1 MSDSMT
7 PKGRNSQQLQDARS
21 SADLDDQAHREALT
35 CSVLCSL
42 MKSSRPDPPY
52 VPSMACDRE
61 SVASE
66 NDQCDYEAALS
77 SNDPTKRRSHEHF
90 TDYESLS
97 LASSCDQ
104 MKRRSHEN
112 CTDHLQLPMFL
123 SKTYHMIDRCDNEI
137 AMWSENGDNFV
148 VKNVEKFASHVL
160 PLYFKHSNFSS
171 FARQLNFYGF
181 RKLRSDPI
189 LTSDVDPCTS
199 CYVRF
204 YHEKFQRGKPEL
216 LQHIKR
222 ATKADQHS
230 KDDIESLRN
239 ELAELKDS
247 LRITTEEYDR
257 KLADLSY
264 ECNRRITAMNAEYD
278 NLAALVHRLLG
289 ALQSPSANVLTGG
302 LSGCQGGRSASS
314 TTCTGGLLPSVTSF
328 RSHSGYQPSSVNTA
342 NVAGGTI
349 SASANPAI
357 QLSVNSDLL
366 QSLSQAAVS
375 LQNTLRTQQNF
386 STNSCEAGKRP
397 AAECRDGRSLSP
409 PCRRNRE
416 S

>member
-1 MSDSMT
+1 M
-7 PKGRNSQQLQDARS
+7 N
-21 SADLDDQAHREALT
+21 
-35 CSVLCSL
+35 
-42 MKSSRPDPPY
+42 
-52 VPSMACDRE
+52 
-61 SVASE
+61 
-66 NDQCDYEAALS
+66 
-77 SNDPTKRRSHEHF
+77 
-90 TDYESLS
+90 
-97 LASSCDQ
+97 
-104 MKRRSHEN
+104 
-112 CTDHLQLPMFL
+112 
-123 SKTYHMIDRCDNEI
+123 
-137 AMWSENGDNFV
+137 NFQ
-148 VKNVEKFASHVL
+148 HVL

-199 CYVRF
+199 CFVRF

-239 ELAELKDS
+239 ELAEMKDC
-247 LRITTEEYDR
+247 LRTTSDEYDR

-289 ALQSPSANVLTGG
+289 ALQSTPSANIISGV
-302 LSGCQGGRSASS
+302 LSGCQGGRPASS
-314 TTCTGGLLPSVTSF
+314 TTCTGPLLPPVSSF
-328 RSHSGYQPSSVNTA
+328 RPHSGYQPTSVNSA
-342 NVAGGTI
+342 NVVSNTI
-349 SASANPAI
+349 SSSSNPAL

-375 LQNTLRTQQNF
+375 LQNSLRAQQNF
-386 STNSCEAGKRP
+386 ATNSCETGKRP
-397 AAECRDGRSLSP
+397 AAECSDGRSQSP